1 MVQEFFYYEDY
12 RQSRTGLI
20 FTGTHVII
28 KRKKQWGIVR
38 DDDTLFVFITVFIGD
53 KESLNDSIQ
62 RKDIQRKYIW
72 KRKPAKAPAL

>member
-38 DDDTLFVFITVFIGD
+38 DDDTLFVFITVFAGD

-62 RKDIQRKYIW
+62 RKYIW
-72 KRKPAKAPAL
+72 KRKPAKVPVS

>member
-1 MVQEFFYYEDY
+1 M
-12 RQSRTGLI
+12 I

-38 DDDTLFVFITVFIGD
+38 DDDTLFVFITVFAGD

-62 RKDIQRKYIW
+62 RKDIW
-72 KRKPAKAPAL
+72 KREPAKALAL